1 MTVLLKDMLATLDL
15 WLRPAAFTDYC
26 PNGLQVEGKP
36 GIGRIVS
43 GVTACQALL
52 DAAIDSGADA
62 VLVHHGLFWN
72 GDNPVLTGMKKRRIA
87 ALLRADVSLLAYHLP
102 LDAHPEFGN
111 NAMLARLLDIAV
123 EGTLDPADPQ
133 GVGNYGHFQ
142 QPLPIAGLLQRLEQQ
157 LGQPPLHIGDPQTT
171 VQRVAWCSGAAQGD
185 IDHAVAVGA
194 EVFITGEVSE
204 PTVHIAREEG
214 IHFIAAGHHA
224 TERGGVQALGEKL
237 QAEFGVSHEFIDI
250 PNPV

>member
-1 MTVLLKDMLATLDL
+1 MTVPLKDMVATLEQ
-15 WLRPAAFTDYC
+15 WLRPGLFEDYC
-26 PNGLQVEGKP
+26 PNGLQVEGKAS
-36 GIGRIVS
+36 IGRVVS

-62 VLVHHGLFWN
+62 ILVHHGLFWK
-72 GDNPVLTGMKKRRIA
+72 GDSPVLSGMLKRRIA

-111 NAMLARLLDIAV
+111 NAMLARSLGITIEGLLDP
-123 EGTLDPADPQ
+123 TDPQ
-133 GVGNYGHFQ
+133 GVGNHGRFA
-142 QPLPIAGLLQRLEQQ
+142 QPLPLAELLQRLEQQ
-157 LGQPPLHIGDPQTT
+157 LGQVPLHIGDPQVE
-171 VQRVAWCSGAAQGD
+171 VQRVAWCTGGAQGD
-185 IDHAVAVGA
+185 IGHAVAAGA

-204 PTVHIAREEG
+204 QTVHIAREEG

-224 TERGGVQALGEKL
+224 TERGGVRALGEKL
-237 QAEFGVSHEFIDI
+237 QLELGINHEFIDI

>member
-1 MTVLLKDMLATLDL
+1 MTVLLKDMLATLEL
-15 WLRPAAFTDYC
+15 WLRPAAFADYC
-26 PNGLQVEGKP
+26 PNGLQVEGKAS
-36 GIGRIVS
+36 ISRVVS

-52 DAAIDSGADA
+52 DAAIDTGADA
-62 VLVHHGLFWN
+62 VLVHHGLFWK
-72 GDNPVLTGMKKRRIA
+72 GDSPVLTGMKKRRIA

-111 NAMLARLLDIAV
+111 NAMLGRLLDIEV
-123 EGTLDPADPQ
+123 EGILDPE
-133 GVGNYGHFQ
+133 GVGNYGRFQ
-142 QPLPIAGLLQRLEQQ
+142 QPLPMAGLLRRLGQQ
-157 LGQPPLHIGDPQTT
+157 LGQEPLHIGDPQAT
-171 VQRVAWCSGAAQGD
+171 VQRVAWCTGAAQGD
-185 IDHAVAVGA
+185 IDHALAVGA

-224 TERGGVQALGEKL
+224 TERGGVQALGAKL
-237 QAEFGVSHEFIDI
+237 QAELGVSHDFIDI

>member
-1 MTVLLKDMLATLDL
+1 MTVLLKDMLATLEQ
-15 WLRPAAFTDYC
+15 WLRPAAFADYC
-26 PNGLQVEGKP
+26 PNGLQVEGKAS
-36 GIGRIVS
+36 ISRVVS

-62 VLVHHGLFWN
+62 VLVHHGLFWK
-72 GDNPVLTGMKKRRIA
+72 GDSPVLTGMKKRRLA

-111 NAMLARLLDIAV
+111 NAMLARLLDIEI

-133 GVGNYGHFQ
+133 GVGNYGRFQ
-142 QPLPIAGLLQRLEQQ
+142 QPLPMAGLLQRLGQQ
-157 LGQPPLHIGDPQTT
+157 LGQEPLHIGDPQAT
-171 VQRVAWCSGAAQGD
+171 VQRVAWCSGAAQSY
-185 IDHAVAVGA
+185 IDQALAVGA

-237 QAEFGVSHEFIDI
+237 QAELGVSHEFIDI